1 LSASQEVPVLR
12 RKSLLWP
19 SLFAL
24 GGIVALLGLGSWQVE
39 RLFWKEALIAER
51 HAAVTAPPVALPASL
66 DAARGLEYHRV
77 SAAGTFLSDRELFLG
92 ATDADGHLGYHVIE
106 PLRLA
111 SGAVLLVDRGF
122 VPEDRKLP
130 ASRAQGEPRGEVA
143 VTGMLRLPPLAKPH
157 WFLPANNAERNYWF
171 WVDIP
176 AMAAAAGLERVLPFY
191 VDADKTPNPGGLPVG
206 GQTPLD
212 LPNNHLQYAITWYA
226 LAAALAVIAV
236 IFLRRRARGEES

>member
-1 LSASQEVPVLR
+1 MLR
-12 RKSLLWP
+12 RKSLFWP
-19 SLFAL
+19 SVFAL
-24 GGIVALLGLGSWQVE
+24 GGFLVLLGLGTWQVE

-51 HAAVTAPPVALPASL
+51 QAAVTAPPGPLPASL
-66 DAARGLEYHRV
+66 DAARGLQYHRV
-77 SAAGTFLSDRELFLG
+77 SAAGTFLADRELFLG
-92 ATDADGHLGYHVIE
+92 ATDTDGHLGYHVIE

-130 ASRAQGEPRGEVA
+130 ATRAAGEPQGEVA
-143 VTGMLRLPPLAKPH
+143 VTGLLRLPPLTKPH

-176 AMAAAAGLERVLPFY
+176 AMADAAGLSRVLPFY
-191 VDADKTPNPGGLPVG
+191 IDADKTPNPGGLPIG

-226 LAAALAVIAV
+226 LAAALAVIAF

>member
-1 LSASQEVPVLR
+1 MSPDYTLR
-12 RKSLLWP
+12 RKSLFWP

-24 GGIVALLGLGSWQVE
+24 GGVVVLLGLGSWQVE
-39 RLFWKEALIAER
+39 RLFWKERLIAAR
-51 HAAVTAPPVALPASL
+51 HAAVTAPPVPLPDTREAAHAL
-66 DAARGLEYHRV
+66 DYHRV
-77 SAAGTFLSDRELFLG
+77 GATGSFLPDRELFLG
-92 ATDADGHLGYHVIE
+92 ATDTDGHLGYHVIE

-111 SGAVLLVDRGF
+111 SGAVLLVDRGY
-122 VPEDRKLP
+122 VPEDKKLP
-130 ASRAQGEPRGEVA
+130 ATRAAGEPKGEVTI
-143 VTGMLRLPPLAKPH
+143 TGLLRLPPRSKPH

-176 AMAAAAGLERVLPFY
+176 AMAAAESLDRVLPFY

-226 LAAALAVIAV
+226 LAVALAVIAV
-236 IFLRRRARGEES
+236 IFLRRRARGEE

>member
-1 LSASQEVPVLR
+1 M
-12 RKSLLWP
+12 
-19 SLFAL
+19 
-24 GGIVALLGLGSWQVE
+24 LLGLGTWQVE

-51 HAAVTAPPVALPASL
+51 HAAVTAPPGTLPASL

-77 SAAGTFLSDRELFLG
+77 TAVGTFLADREVFLG

-106 PLRLA
+106 PLRLS

-122 VPEDRKLP
+122 VPENRKLP
-130 ASRAQGEPRGEVA
+130 ASRAAGEPEGEVA
-143 VTGMLRLPPLAKPH
+143 VTGLLRLAPLAKPH

-171 WVDIP
+171 WIDIP
-176 AMAAAAGLERVLPFY
+176 AMAAAAGLDRVLPFY

-212 LPNNHLQYAITWYA
+212 LPNNHLQYAMTWYA
-226 LAAALAVIAV
+226 LAVALAVIAV
-236 IFLRRRARGEES
+236 VFLRRRARGEVS